1 MEYTKDLIARVR
13 YDEVNNRIYVQNRSR
28 VKKILKKIKK
38 HKILM
43 SAIVLF
49 LTLAMI
55 DGILLF
61 QFVHLLENV

>member
-1 MEYTKDLIARVR
+1 MEYTKDLIAGIR
-13 YDEVNNRIYVQNRSR
+13 YDEVNNKVYVKNKSR
-28 VKKILKKIKK
+28 VKKILEKMSR

-61 QFVHLLENV
+61 QFIHLLETV